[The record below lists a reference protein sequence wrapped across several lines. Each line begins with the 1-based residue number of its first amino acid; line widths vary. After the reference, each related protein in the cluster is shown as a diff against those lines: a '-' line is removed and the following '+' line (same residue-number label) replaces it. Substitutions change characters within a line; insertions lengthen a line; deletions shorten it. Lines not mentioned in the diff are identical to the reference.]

1 MWRGLELAVT
11 MAVHN
16 SGRLTVPYFS
26 IAGTAD
32 PSRDRIVH
40 TPTLRF
46 METPPVGSYPPITAG
61 EFVCCWRNHTVIDMF
76 AYSTTGTKF
85 FIQVSLSSYREH
97 NTRLPHL
104 FTHQIASPTGYD
116 TVYDFYSRCTDSSFR
131 VGKKRV
137 ALRDNEVYVYITSS
151 TQMARQA
158 TLTEQ
163 EKAVHCVA
171 GDQLHLVLGD
181 SLAVLFF
188 TAKKRRSK

>member
-16 SGRLTVPYFS
+16 SGRLTLPYSS

-32 PSRDRIVH
+32 PSRDRIVQ

-46 METPPVGSYPPITAG
+46 VETPPVGSYPPVAAG
-61 EFVCCWRNHTVIDMF
+61 EFVCCWRNHAVIDMF

-85 FIQVSLSSYREH
+85 FIQVSLSPYREH
-97 NTRLPHL
+97 ANRLPHL
-104 FTHQIASPTGYD
+104 FTHQIASAAGYD
-116 TVYDFYSRCTDSSFR
+116 TVYDFYSRCTDGSFQ
-131 VGKKRV
+131 VGKKRH
-137 ALRDNEVYVYITSS
+137 ALRDGEYYVYITTS
-151 TQMARQA
+151 TQAARQG

-163 EKAVHCVA
+163 EKAVHCVM

-181 SLAVLFF
+181 SLAALFF
-188 TAKKRRSK
+188 TPKKKRTG